1 MARFTFVK
9 GRKKSPPQLLIA
21 EPLSK
26 AHKILGSTPISIDSS
41 KPWDDA
47 SSGFSGGTATSYT
60 STEDDS
66 SDVHVAIAPSED
78 EWTSDSD
85 MLPAI
90 FESSGLESDSDR
102 GTNKMTRGLRE
113 TQSSSTIRLRYDI
126 PPPAPVMSKGVP
138 SKIHKMLDLE
148 NYSNDP
154 KLKKK
159 PPMLDF
165 SNLRNASRLSRKA
178 SHSQQ
183 RTDETVANDVGS
195 FNRSPSTS
203 LTPNGKSQKIHKRDT
218 KDEMPSPA
226 VGESQHTHMMGGK
239 HRGNLMK
246 EAPSLYYHYEQM
258 TLRQLRKK
266 AETLEGEQQRN
277 EEAMEEAST
286 EDDEETEAG
295 QNLPWLHDILPPTP
309 QTAFMT
315 GLTPAAFR
323 DRSNSTASE
332 VTASTKPSK
341 TIARPDLQETSMLML
356 SSDSEEDDG
365 PVLVLHSQTN
375 QKCHL
380 PTTVATRTTSNTQPS
395 RAPSQAS
402 DYRPTHRSKKAS
414 FASANTYI
422 TFPNTRRLSTDT
434 SVSRRSG
441 SKSSTL
447 FNDATSLRT
456 SLMSNVSNMSTLRSS
471 ANYIQ
476 EARAVTMLAGR
487 GPSRVECDLES
498 SPDAATPLTNL
509 PAAKKLPTPANTPP
523 EELTPPLSPTSVDF
537 FLRSA
542 RSSVDDSGSHNRY
555 MAVTRQE
562 EMLLSAWR
570 NKQQHD
576 KERPSEAPQQPAE
589 GCNTLGL
596 TRASTAEEVEVDET
610 DSVSSAE
617 ISAVE
622 AMIEFGFPAPPSTR
636 KKPFFQNALAASASQ
651 SRRASTAT
659 TDQLSHSST
668 ADTDSIVDSIQPSL
682 TPALTAETP
691 LKGMMKSSH
700 RREESEQQ
708 EMTLYLDDTKSNP
721 DITDFSEFG
730 YLTMPSLQSGR
741 DKTSLHLSSS
751 VSETMRIQSSS
762 SHTMATSKTKQLDCV
777 RSSPSAM
784 VSVPEDGE
792 PKYEYEDTPRPD
804 SPVSP
809 DIFPTVPQ
817 LRTTPTNLARLSAV
831 GSSPMMNELGW
842 WGDDD

>member
-9 GRKKSPPQLLIA
+9 GRKKSPPQLLIT

-26 AHKILGSTPISIDSS
+26 AHKILGSTPISIDSPKS
-41 KPWDDA
+41 WDDA
-47 SSGFSGGTATSYT
+47 SSGFSGGTATSCA

-85 MLPAI
+85 MLPSI

-102 GTNKMTRGLRE
+102 GTSKMTRGLRE

-126 PPPAPVMSKGVP
+126 PPPAPVMVKGVP
-138 SKIHKMLDLE
+138 SKIHRMLDLE
-148 NYSNDP
+148 NHSNDP

-178 SHSQQ
+178 SHSQL
-183 RTDETVANDVGS
+183 RTDETVENDVGS
-195 FNRSPSTS
+195 LNRSPSTS
-203 LTPNGKSQKIHKRDT
+203 LTPNRKSPKNHNRDT
-218 KDEMPSPA
+218 KDEMPSLA
-226 VGESQHTHMMGGK
+226 VEDSQHAHMMGGK

-266 AETLEGEQQRN
+266 AETREDNQQRN
-277 EEAMEEAST
+277 EEAMEEASA

-315 GLTPAAFR
+315 GLTPAAFH
-323 DRSNSTASE
+323 DRSNSTASK

-365 PVLVLHSQTN
+365 PVLALHSQTN
-375 QKCHL
+375 PKCHL
-380 PTTVATRTTSNTQPS
+380 PTTVATRASSRTQPS
-395 RAPSQAS
+395 RAPSQAP
-402 DYRPTHRSKKAS
+402 DYRPTRLSKKAS
-414 FASANTYI
+414 VASANKYV
-422 TFPNTRRLSTDT
+422 TFPNTRRLSNDT
-434 SVSRRSG
+434 SVSRKYG

-447 FNDATSLRT
+447 FNDTISLRT
-456 SLMSNVSNMSTLRSS
+456 SLMSNVSNMSTLHSS

-487 GPSRVECDLES
+487 GPSRLERDAES

-509 PAAKKLPTPANTPP
+509 PPAKKLPTPAHTPP

-537 FLRSA
+537 FLRST

-562 EMLLSAWR
+562 QMLLSAWR

-576 KERPSEAPQQPAE
+576 KERPSEAPQQPVE
-589 GCNTLGL
+589 VCNTLES

-617 ISAVE
+617 INAVE

-651 SRRASTAT
+651 SRAFTAT
-659 TDQLSHSST
+659 TDQLSHSSI
-668 ADTDSIVDSIQPSL
+668 ADTDSILESIQPSL
-682 TPALTAETP
+682 ATLTAGTP
-691 LKGMMKSSH
+691 SKGMLKPSP
-700 RREESEQQ
+700 RREESEQR
-708 EMTLYLDDTKSNP
+708 EMTLYLDDTESNS
-721 DITDFSEFG
+721 DMTDLSEFG
-730 YLTMPSLQSGR
+730 YLTMPCLQSGR

-751 VSETMRIQSSS
+751 VSETMLMQSSS
-762 SHTMATSKTKQLDCV
+762 SHSMTTSETKQLDCA
-777 RSSPSAM
+777 RSLPSAM

-792 PKYEYEDTPRPD
+792 PKYDSGDTPRPD

-817 LRTTPTNLARLSAV
+817 MRTTPTNLARLSAV
-831 GSSPMMNELGW
+831 GSSPTMNKLGW

>member
-26 AHKILGSTPISIDSS
+26 AHKILGSTPISIDSP

-47 SSGFSGGTATSYT
+47 SSGFSGGTATSYA

-85 MLPAI
+85 MLPSI

-102 GTNKMTRGLRE
+102 GTSKMTRGLRE

-126 PPPAPVMSKGVP
+126 PPPAPVMVKGVP
-138 SKIHKMLDLE
+138 SKIHRMLDLE
-148 NYSNDP
+148 NHSNDP

-178 SHSQQ
+178 SHSQL
-183 RTDETVANDVGS
+183 RTDETVENDVGS
-195 FNRSPSTS
+195 LNRSPSTS
-203 LTPNGKSQKIHKRDT
+203 LTPNRKSPKTHNRDT
-218 KDEMPSPA
+218 KDEMPSLA
-226 VGESQHTHMMGGK
+226 VEDSQHAHMMGGK

-266 AETLEGEQQRN
+266 AETREGKQQRN

-295 QNLPWLHDILPPTP
+295 QNLPWLHDMLPPTP

-315 GLTPAAFR
+315 GLTPAAFH
-323 DRSNSTASE
+323 DRSNSTASK
-332 VTASTKPSK
+332 VTASTKLSK
-341 TIARPDLQETSMLML
+341 TIVRPDLQDTSMLML

-365 PVLVLHSQTN
+365 PELVLHSQTN
-375 QKCHL
+375 PKCHL
-380 PTTVATRTTSNTQPS
+380 PTTVATGASSHTQPS
-395 RAPSQAS
+395 RAPSQVS
-402 DYRPTHRSKKAS
+402 DYRPTRRSKKAS
-414 FASANTYI
+414 VASAKTYV
-422 TFPNTRRLSTDT
+422 TFPNTRRLST
-434 SVSRRSG
+434 
-441 SKSSTL
+441 
-447 FNDATSLRT
+447 
-456 SLMSNVSNMSTLRSS
+456 
-471 ANYIQ
+471 

-487 GPSRVECDLES
+487 GPSRVERDAEN

-509 PAAKKLPTPANTPP
+509 PPAKKLPTPAHTPP

-537 FLRSA
+537 FLRST

-562 EMLLSAWR
+562 QMLLSAWR

-589 GCNTLGL
+589 VCNTLEL

-636 KKPFFQNALAASASQ
+636 KKPFFQNAFAASASQ
-651 SRRASTAT
+651 GRASTAT
-659 TDQLSHSST
+659 TDQLSHSSI
-668 ADTDSIVDSIQPSL
+668 ADIDSILESIQPSL
-682 TPALTAETP
+682 AALTAETP
-691 LKGMMKSSH
+691 SKGMLKPSP
-700 RREESEQQ
+700 RREESEQR
-708 EMTLYLDDTKSNP
+708 EMTLYLDDTESNS
-721 DITDFSEFG
+721 DMTDFSEFG

-751 VSETMRIQSSS
+751 VSETMLMQSSS
-762 SHTMATSKTKQLDCV
+762 SHSMTTSETKQLDCV
-777 RSSPSAM
+777 RSLPSAM

-792 PKYEYEDTPRPD
+792 PKYDSEDTPRPD

-809 DIFPTVPQ
+809 DFFPTVPQ
-817 LRTTPTNLARLSAV
+817 MRTTPTNLARLSAV
-831 GSSPMMNELGW
+831 GSSPTMNKLGW

>member
-26 AHKILGSTPISIDSS
+26 AHKILGSTPISIDSP
-41 KPWDDA
+41 KPWDNA

-66 SDVHVAIAPSED
+66 SDVRVAIAPSED

-102 GTNKMTRGLRE
+102 GTSKMTRGLRE

-138 SKIHKMLDLE
+138 SEIHKMLDLE
-148 NYSNDP
+148 NHSNDP
-154 KLKKK
+154 KLRKK

-178 SHSQQ
+178 SHSQL

-218 KDEMPSPA
+218 KDEMPWPA

-239 HRGNLMK
+239 NRGNLMK

-277 EEAMEEAST
+277 EKAMEEAST
-286 EDDEETEAG
+286 EDDEVTEAG

-323 DRSNSTASE
+323 DRSNSTASK

-341 TIARPDLQETSMLML
+341 TIAHPDLQETSMLIL

-365 PVLVLHSQTN
+365 PKIWFKIEHTL
-375 QKCHL
+375 
-380 PTTVATRTTSNTQPS
+380 
-395 RAPSQAS
+395 
-402 DYRPTHRSKKAS
+402 
-414 FASANTYI
+414 
-422 TFPNTRRLSTDT
+422 
-434 SVSRRSG
+434 SRRDF
-441 SKSSTL
+441 TPHAI
-447 FNDATSLRT
+447 N
-456 SLMSNVSNMSTLRSS
+456 
-471 ANYIQ
+471 
-476 EARAVTMLAGR
+476 ARAVTMLAGR
-487 GPSRVECDLES
+487 GPSRVERDVES
-498 SPDAATPLTNL
+498 SPNAATPLANL
-509 PAAKKLPTPANTPP
+509 PAAKKLSSPANTPP

-570 NKQQHD
+570 NKQQHN
-576 KERPSEAPQQPAE
+576 KERPSEAPLQPAE
-589 GCNTLGL
+589 GCNTLGFP
-596 TRASTAEEVEVDET
+596 RASTAEEVEVDET

-636 KKPFFQNALAASASQ
+636 KKSFFQNALAASASQ

-659 TDQLSHSST
+659 TDQLSHFST
-668 ADTDSIVDSIQPSL
+668 ADTDRILDSIQPSL

-691 LKGMMKSSH
+691 LKGMLKSSH
-700 RREESEQQ
+700 RCEESEQR
-708 EMTLYLDDTKSNP
+708 EMTLDLDDTKSTP
-721 DITDFSEFG
+721 DTTDFSEYG
-730 YLTMPSLQSGR
+730 HLTMPSWQSGR

-751 VSETMRIQSSS
+751 VSETMLIQSSS
-762 SHTMATSKTKQLDCV
+762 SHTMATSKTQQLGCV

-809 DIFPTVPQ
+809 DIISPVLQ

-831 GSSPMMNELGW
+831 GSSAMMNELGW

>member
-26 AHKILGSTPISIDSS
+26 AHKILGSTPISIDSP

-47 SSGFSGGTATSYT
+47 SSGFSGGTATSYA

-85 MLPAI
+85 MLPSI

-102 GTNKMTRGLRE
+102 GTSKMTRGLRE

-126 PPPAPVMSKGVP
+126 PPPAPVMVKGVP
-138 SKIHKMLDLE
+138 SKIHRMLDLE
-148 NYSNDP
+148 NHSNDP

-178 SHSQQ
+178 SHSQL
-183 RTDETVANDVGS
+183 RTDETVENDVGS
-195 FNRSPSTS
+195 LNRSPSTS
-203 LTPNGKSQKIHKRDT
+203 LTPNRKSPKTHNRDT
-218 KDEMPSPA
+218 KDEMPSLA
-226 VGESQHTHMMGGK
+226 VEDSQHAHMMGEK

-266 AETLEGEQQRN
+266 AETREGKQQRN

-295 QNLPWLHDILPPTP
+295 QNLPWLHDMLPPTP

-315 GLTPAAFR
+315 GLTPAAFH
-323 DRSNSTASE
+323 DRSNSTASK
-332 VTASTKPSK
+332 VTASTKLSK
-341 TIARPDLQETSMLML
+341 TIEAEHRYVGFKKIWFKIEHALER
-356 SSDSEEDDG
+356 SDFT
-365 PVLVLHSQTN
+365 PHVIN
-375 QKCHL
+375 
-380 PTTVATRTTSNTQPS
+380 
-395 RAPSQAS
+395 
-402 DYRPTHRSKKAS
+402 
-414 FASANTYI
+414 
-422 TFPNTRRLSTDT
+422 
-434 SVSRRSG
+434 
-441 SKSSTL
+441 
-447 FNDATSLRT
+447 
-456 SLMSNVSNMSTLRSS
+456 
-471 ANYIQ
+471 
-476 EARAVTMLAGR
+476 ARAVTMLAGR
-487 GPSRVECDLES
+487 GPSRVERDAEN

-509 PAAKKLPTPANTPP
+509 PPAKKLPTPAHTPP

-537 FLRSA
+537 FLRST

-562 EMLLSAWR
+562 QMLLSAWR

-589 GCNTLGL
+589 VCNTLEL

-636 KKPFFQNALAASASQ
+636 KKPFFQNAFAASASQ
-651 SRRASTAT
+651 GRASTAT
-659 TDQLSHSST
+659 TDQLSHSSI
-668 ADTDSIVDSIQPSL
+668 ADIDSILESIQPSL
-682 TPALTAETP
+682 AALTAETP
-691 LKGMMKSSH
+691 SKGMLKPSP
-700 RREESEQQ
+700 RREESEQR
-708 EMTLYLDDTKSNP
+708 EMTLYLDDTESNS
-721 DITDFSEFG
+721 DMTDFSEFG

-751 VSETMRIQSSS
+751 VSETMLMQSSS
-762 SHTMATSKTKQLDCV
+762 SHSMTTSETKQLDCV
-777 RSSPSAM
+777 RSLPSAM

-792 PKYEYEDTPRPD
+792 PKYDSEDTPRPD

-809 DIFPTVPQ
+809 DFFPTVPQ
-817 LRTTPTNLARLSAV
+817 MRTTPTNLARLSAV
-831 GSSPMMNELGW
+831 GSSPTMNKLGW

>member
-26 AHKILGSTPISIDSS
+26 AHKILGSTPISIDSP

-47 SSGFSGGTATSYT
+47 SSGFSGGTATSYA

-66 SDVHVAIAPSED
+66 SDVHVAIAHSED
-78 EWTSDSD
+78 EWTSNSD

-102 GTNKMTRGLRE
+102 GTSKITRGLRE
-113 TQSSSTIRLRYDI
+113 TQSSSTIRSRYDI
-126 PPPAPVMSKGVP
+126 SPSAPAMVKGVP

-148 NYSNDP
+148 NHSNVP
-154 KLKKK
+154 QLKKK
-159 PPMLDF
+159 PPTLDF
-165 SNLRNASRLSRKA
+165 SNLRNAPRLSRKA
-178 SHSQQ
+178 SHSQL

-203 LTPNGKSQKIHKRDT
+203 LTPNGKSQKIHKRNT

-226 VGESQHTHMMGGK
+226 AEESQHAHIMGGK
-239 HRGNLMK
+239 HRGNSMK

-258 TLRQLRKK
+258 TLRQLSKK
-266 AETLEGEQQRN
+266 AETQEGEQQSN
-277 EEAMEEAST
+277 EEAIEEAST
-286 EDDEETEAG
+286 EDDEEPEAG
-295 QNLPWLHDILPPTP
+295 QNLPGLHDILPPTP

-323 DRSNSTASE
+323 DRSNSTASK
-332 VTASTKPSK
+332 VTASTKRSK
-341 TIARPDLQETSMLML
+341 TIDRPDLQETSMLML
-356 SSDSEEDDG
+356 SSDSEDDG

-375 QKCHL
+375 PKRHL
-380 PTTVATRTTSNTQPS
+380 PTSVATRTASYTQPS

-402 DYRPTHRSKKAS
+402 DYGPTHRSKKAS

-422 TFPNTRRLSTDT
+422 TFPNTSRLSTDT
-434 SVSRRSG
+434 SVSKG
-441 SKSSTL
+441 SDSRLST
-447 FNDATSLRT
+447 FYTDATSCRT
-456 SLMSNVSNMSTLRSS
+456 SLMSNVSNVSTLHPS
-471 ANYIQ
+471 ASYIQ

-487 GPSRVECDLES
+487 RPCRVERDAES
-498 SPDAATPLTNL
+498 SPDTATPLTKL
-509 PAAKKLPTPANTPP
+509 PPAAKRLPTPAHTP

-562 EMLLSAWR
+562 EMLLSALR

-576 KERPSEAPQQPAE
+576 KERPSEAPQQPAQ

-596 TRASTAEEVEVDET
+596 TRASTAEEVEVDEN
-610 DSVSSAE
+610 DSISSAE
-617 ISAVE
+617 ISAAE
-622 AMIEFGFPAPPSTR
+622 AMIEFGFPAPPTTR

-659 TDQLSHSST
+659 TDKLSQSSI
-668 ADTDSIVDSIQPSL
+668 AGTDSILDSIQPSL
-682 TPALTAETP
+682 TPALRAEKS
-691 LKGMMKSSH
+691 LKGMLESSL
-700 RREESEQQ
+700 RREESEQR
-708 EMTLYLDDTKSNP
+708 EVILYLDDTESNP
-721 DITDFSEFG
+721 DTTDLSEFG

-741 DKTSLHLSSS
+741 DGSSLHSSS
-751 VSETMRIQSSS
+751 TVSDTMLMQSSS
-762 SHTMATSKTKQLDCV
+762 SHTMATSDNKQPDCV
-777 RSSPSAM
+777 RSSSPSAM

-809 DIFPTVPQ
+809 DIFPPVPRA
-817 LRTTPTNLARLSAV
+817 RTTPTNLARLSAV
-831 GSSPMMNELGW
+831 GSNEPGW

>member
-26 AHKILGSTPISIDSS
+26 AHKILGSTPISIDSP

-66 SDVHVAIAPSED
+66 SDVRVAIAPSED

-102 GTNKMTRGLRE
+102 GTSKMTRGLRE

-148 NYSNDP
+148 NHSNDP
-154 KLKKK
+154 KLRKK

-165 SNLRNASRLSRKA
+165 SNLRNASRLSRKV
-178 SHSQQ
+178 SHSQL

-218 KDEMPSPA
+218 KDEMPWPA
-226 VGESQHTHMMGGK
+226 VEELQHSHMMGGK
-239 HRGNLMK
+239 NRGNLMK

-277 EEAMEEAST
+277 EEDMEEASA
-286 EDDEETEAG
+286 EDDEVTEAG

-323 DRSNSTASE
+323 DRSNSTASK

-341 TIARPDLQETSMLML
+341 TIAHPDLQETSMLML

-365 PVLVLHSQTN
+365 PKIWFKIEHTL
-375 QKCHL
+375 
-380 PTTVATRTTSNTQPS
+380 
-395 RAPSQAS
+395 
-402 DYRPTHRSKKAS
+402 
-414 FASANTYI
+414 
-422 TFPNTRRLSTDT
+422 
-434 SVSRRSG
+434 SRRDF
-441 SKSSTL
+441 TPHVI
-447 FNDATSLRT
+447 N
-456 SLMSNVSNMSTLRSS
+456 
-471 ANYIQ
+471 
-476 EARAVTMLAGR
+476 ARAVTMLAGR
-487 GPSRVECDLES
+487 GPARVERDVES
-498 SPDAATPLTNL
+498 SPNAATPLANL
-509 PAAKKLPTPANTPP
+509 PAAKKLSSPANTPP

-570 NKQQHD
+570 NKQQHN
-576 KERPSEAPQQPAE
+576 KERPSEAPLQPAE
-589 GCNTLGL
+589 GCNTLGFP
-596 TRASTAEEVEVDET
+596 RASMAEEVEVDET

-636 KKPFFQNALAASASQ
+636 KKPFFKNALAASAIQ

-659 TDQLSHSST
+659 TDQLSHFGT
-668 ADTDSIVDSIQPSL
+668 ADTDSILDSVQPSL

-691 LKGMMKSSH
+691 LKGMLKASH
-700 RREESEQQ
+700 RCEESEQR
-708 EMTLYLDDTKSNP
+708 EMTLDLDDTKSTP
-721 DITDFSEFG
+721 DTTDLSEYG
-730 YLTMPSLQSGR
+730 HLTMPSWQSGR

-751 VSETMRIQSSS
+751 VSETMPIQSSS
-762 SHTMATSKTKQLDCV
+762 SHTMATSKTQQLGYV

-792 PKYEYEDTPRPD
+792 PKYEYEDTLRPD

-809 DIFPTVPQ
+809 DIIPTVPQ

>member
-26 AHKILGSTPISIDSS
+26 AHKILGSTPISIDSP

-47 SSGFSGGTATSYT
+47 SSGFSGGTATSYA

-85 MLPAI
+85 MLPSI

-102 GTNKMTRGLRE
+102 GTSKMTRGLRE

-126 PPPAPVMSKGVP
+126 PPPAPVMVKGVP
-138 SKIHKMLDLE
+138 SKIHRMLDLE
-148 NYSNDP
+148 NHSNDP

-178 SHSQQ
+178 SHSQL
-183 RTDETVANDVGS
+183 RTDETVENDVGS
-195 FNRSPSTS
+195 LNRSPSTS
-203 LTPNGKSQKIHKRDT
+203 LTPNRKSPKTHNRDT
-218 KDEMPSPA
+218 KDEMPSLA
-226 VGESQHTHMMGGK
+226 VEDSQHAHMMGEK

-266 AETLEGEQQRN
+266 AETREGKQQRN

-295 QNLPWLHDILPPTP
+295 QNLPWLHDMLPPTP

-315 GLTPAAFR
+315 GLTPAAFH
-323 DRSNSTASE
+323 DRSNSTASK
-332 VTASTKPSK
+332 VTASTKLSK
-341 TIARPDLQETSMLML
+341 TIVRPDLQETSMLML

-365 PVLVLHSQTN
+365 PELVLHSQTN
-375 QKCHL
+375 PKCHL
-380 PTTVATRTTSNTQPS
+380 PTTVATGASSHTQPS
-395 RAPSQAS
+395 RAPSQVS
-402 DYRPTHRSKKAS
+402 DYRPTRRSKKAS
-414 FASANTYI
+414 VASANTYV
-422 TFPNTRRLSTDT
+422 TFPNTRRLST
-434 SVSRRSG
+434 
-441 SKSSTL
+441 
-447 FNDATSLRT
+447 
-456 SLMSNVSNMSTLRSS
+456 
-471 ANYIQ
+471 

-487 GPSRVECDLES
+487 GPSRVERDAEN

-509 PAAKKLPTPANTPP
+509 PPAKKLPTPAHTPP

-537 FLRSA
+537 FLRST

-562 EMLLSAWR
+562 QMLLSAWR

-589 GCNTLGL
+589 VCNTLEL

-636 KKPFFQNALAASASQ
+636 KKPFFQNAFAASASQ
-651 SRRASTAT
+651 GRASTAT
-659 TDQLSHSST
+659 TDQLSHSSI
-668 ADTDSIVDSIQPSL
+668 ADIDSILESIQPSL
-682 TPALTAETP
+682 AALTAETP
-691 LKGMMKSSH
+691 SKGMLKPSP
-700 RREESEQQ
+700 RREESEQR
-708 EMTLYLDDTKSNP
+708 EMTLYLDDTESNS
-721 DITDFSEFG
+721 DMTDFSEFG

-751 VSETMRIQSSS
+751 VSETMLMQSSS
-762 SHTMATSKTKQLDCV
+762 SHSMTTSETKQLDCV
-777 RSSPSAM
+777 RSLPSAM

-792 PKYEYEDTPRPD
+792 PKYDSEDTPRPD

-809 DIFPTVPQ
+809 DFFPTVPQ
-817 LRTTPTNLARLSAV
+817 MRTTPTNLARLSAV
-831 GSSPMMNELGW
+831 GSSPTMNKLGW